1 MAVDLVKSDPGDE
14 GKSLA
19 DDVGVVDVEG
29 VTAEQPS
36 RPRAWWGQIY
46 ESLEKQA
53 DAPRAPGHAVSRPD
67 LSAYHAFDRAGLLT
81 VRTGSVIILRWTW
94 TLTRRG
100 WVLAIGRVRKGKGAK
115 AAPKAAAGGGG
126 TEGSAKPKR
135 RGGKAPAKK
144 STGGKKPPAKS
155 GTSTGDLLIGGAVLI
170 GMGAMFLLNTAVPA
184 VGKLAAAVG
193 NWVVDHPMDLI
204 RGAGGFVIIFV
215 VFAWIVGAVAGA
227 HEDHE
232 TEDREEGTDG
242 GVAETGPLEDR
253 EVGQGSGEAEPDPS
267 GGEVAEL
274 SPEEAAAAERI
285 RVYEWVRKSIKT
297 QGNGTAVHLRELALG
312 SLPEGGD
319 MRSEIGRVRALLKTH
334 QIPVRDGVKAPASD
348 KKGASR
354 NRPGVHSADLPQ
366 SFTPLPA
373 QGSNLVRLLPVGQPS
388 DLQ

>member
-1 MAVDLVKSDPGDE
+1 MAVDLVKSDPGDDA
-14 GKSLA
+14 KSLE
-19 DDVGVVDVEG
+19 DDVELVDDEG

-46 ESLEKQA
+46 ESLEKHA
-53 DAPRAPGHAVSRPD
+53 DAPRAPGRAVTRPD

-115 AAPKAAAGGGG
+115 PTPKAAAGGGA
-126 TEGSAKPKR
+126 EGSAKPKR
-135 RGGKAPAKK
+135 RGGKSPAKK
-144 STGGKKPPAKS
+144 STGGKKAPAKS

-170 GMGAMFLLNTAVPA
+170 GMGAMFLVNTAVPA

-215 VFAWIVGAVAGA
+215 VIAWIVGAVAGA
-227 HEDHE
+227 HED
-232 TEDREEGTDG
+232 REESADG
-242 GVAETGPLEDR
+242 GVAETAPLEDH
-253 EVGQGSGEAEPDPS
+253 EQDQGSGEAEPDPD
-267 GGEVAEL
+267 GGEVVEP

-285 RVYEWVRKSIKT
+285 SVYAWVRESIGT
-297 QGNGTAVHLRELALG
+297 RGNGTAVHLRELALG

-319 MRSEIGRVRALLKTH
+319 MRSEIGRVRALLAAH

-348 KKGASR
+348 KDGATR

-366 SFTPLPA
+366 TFTPLPA

>member
-1 MAVDLVKSDPGDE
+1 MTVDLVKSDPGDE
-14 GKSLA
+14 DKAVA
-19 DDVGVVDVEG
+19 DDVDLVDDEG

-46 ESLEKQA
+46 ESLEKHA
-53 DAPRAPGHAVSRPD
+53 DAPRAPGRAVTRPD
-67 LSAYHAFDRAGLLT
+67 LSAYHAFDRAGLLA
-81 VRTGSVIILRWTW
+81 VRTGSVIILRWAW

-115 AAPKAAAGGGG
+115 SAPKAAGGGA
-126 TEGSAKPKR
+126 EGSAKPKR
-135 RGGKAPAKK
+135 PRGKSPAKK
-144 STGGKKPPAKS
+144 STGKKAPAKS
-155 GTSTGDLLIGGAVLI
+155 GTSIGDLLIGGAVLI
-170 GMGAMFLLNTAVPA
+170 GMGAMFLVNTAVPA

-193 NWVVDHPMDLI
+193 NWAVDHPMGLI

-215 VFAWIVGAVAGA
+215 VIAWIVGVVAGA

-232 TEDREEGTDG
+232 TEDREESVDG
-242 GVAETGPLEDR
+242 QVEETGPLEDH
-253 EVGQGSGEAEPDPS
+253 EEDQGSGETEPDPS
-267 GGEVAEL
+267 SGEVAEP

-285 RVYEWVRKSIKT
+285 RVYAWVRESIGT
-297 QGNGTAVHLRELALG
+297 LGNGTAVHLRELALG

-319 MRSEIGRVRALLKTH
+319 MRSEIGRVRALLAAH
-334 QIPVRDGVKAPASD
+334 QVPVRDGVKAPASD
-348 KKGASR
+348 KNGATR

-366 SFTPLPA
+366 TFTPLPA